1 MPVKM
6 RLQRYGKKRSPYFH
20 IVIADGRA
28 PRDGKYIVKIGM
40 YNPTRN
46 PAEINI
52 DFDAALAWLQKGAQP
67 TDTVRAILSYKGVLY
82 KYHLMKGVQK
92 GAFDEAQAEVKFQ
105 AWQQEKEAK
114 IAAKVSGLEEKTRS
128 EKKEHF
134 EAETK
139 IREAREAVLAK
150 KKAVVMEAESAAAK
164 EAAGVTEEVAEAET
178 AAEEKT
184 EEVPVAEEK
193 AKETKAEAETEKA
206 PAAEEKAEEVPAAA
220 EEKTEKTPVA
230 EAETEKAPAAED
242 NKEETKAEEKE

>member
-28 PRDGKYIVKIGM
+28 PRDGKYIEKIGM
-40 YNPTRN
+40 YNPTKN

-52 DFDAALAWLQKGAQP
+52 DFDAALSWLQKGAQP

-82 KYHLMKGVQK
+82 KHHLMKGVQK

-114 IAAKVSGLEEKTRS
+114 ITAKISGLEEKTRT
-128 EKKEHF
+128 EKRAHF

-139 IREAREAVLAK
+139 IREAREAELAK
-150 KKAVVMEAESAAAK
+150 KKAVVIEAEAAAAK
-164 EAAGVTEEVAEAET
+164 EATGVTEEVAEVET
-178 AAEEKT
+178 ATEEKT
-184 EEVPVAEEK
+184 
-193 AKETKAEAETEKA
+193 
-206 PAAEEKAEEVPAAA
+206 EEVPAAA
-220 EEKTEKTPVA
+220 EEKTEKTPAAEEKAEETKA

>member
-28 PRDGKYIVKIGM
+28 PRDGKYIVRIGS

-52 DFDAALAWLQKGAQP
+52 DFDAALTWLQKGAQP
-67 TDTVRAILSYKGVLY
+67 TDTVKAILSYKGVLY
-82 KYHLMKGVQK
+82 KYHLMKGVKK

-114 IAAKVSGLEEKTRS
+114 IAAKINGLEEKTRT
-128 EKKEHF
+128 EKKAHF

-150 KKAVVMEAESAAAK
+150 KKAVVMEAEASAAK
-164 EAAGVTEEVAEAET
+164 EAAGDTEKVAEA
-178 AAEEKT
+178 AVVEKT
-184 EEVPVAEEK
+184 EAPAAVEKTKDAPAAVEK
-193 AKETKAEAETEKA
+193 AKDA
-206 PAAEEKAEEVPAAA
+206 PAAV
-220 EEKTEKTPVA
+220 EKTKD
-230 EAETEKAPAAED
+230 APAAED
-242 NKEETKAEEKE
+242 NKEETKAEDKK